1 MFYNLTTIL
10 FLQFYRKAADLVTLG
25 LSDSNSNINVSPKD
39 VKVYTALANMLREYP
54 ETYQEAYELTK
65 KAVKNEPQWEESH
78 NMMGNC
84 LLNLGRFSE
93 ARDAFKKSVSPILLS
108 TPILTIS
115 LLFKVKVKPDYAIA
129 HSNLGNAHQELGEM
143 KEAEE
148 HYRRALKLD
157 ENHLLTKFR
166 LAKLISDVSPRTL
179 QRLLEADAL

>member
-1 MFYNLTTIL
+1 M
-10 FLQFYRKAADLVTLG
+10 TLG

-65 KAVKNEPQWEESH
+65 KAVKNEPKWEESH

-93 ARDAFKKSVSPILLS
+93 ARDAFKKSVSPFFLHTEMYQEML
-108 TPILTIS
+108 
-115 LLFKVKVKPDYAIA
+115 LLFKVKLKPDYAIA
-129 HSNLGNAHQELGEM
+129 HSNLGNAHQELREM
-143 KEAEE
+143 TEAEE
-148 HYRRALKLD
+148 HYREALKLD

-166 LAKLISDVSPRTL
+166 LAKLISDVSPKTL
-179 QRLLEADAL
+179 QRLMEADTL